1 MRTFRVSISFDEN
14 KEQDII
20 NWLESLSE
28 KRQIGEVLSNMVKS
42 AFDGDGTAF
51 KNMNTTSLSVIRQQ
65 FFNEI
70 TQEVK
75 AQTNKIDEVYSM
87 CEDLYGLA
95 RLNKTVELE
104 AKTDNLMLTQFVL
117 QRQQNQLKQI
127 LGVDNVKVPYASDR
141 LLDEKEKAE
150 KVFGFIAEV
159 YESYIAEIQ
168 KQVALLQNI
177 QIQFNGEVVAAP
189 QKPELLTTT
198 TQAQDDDEY
207 IDLIEKP
214 ADSHIVKKLTDNQ
227 AEELKDWLDDFD

>member
-1 MRTFRVSISFDEN
+1 MRTFRVSISFDEI

-95 RLNKTVELE
+95 RLNKTVGLE

-117 QRQQNQLKQI
+117 QRQQNQLKQT

-141 LLDEKEKAE
+141 LLDEKEKTE

-177 QIQFNGEVVAAP
+177 QIQFNGEVAAP

-227 AEELKDWLDDFD
+227 AAELKDWLDDFD